1 MEAQPLLR
9 PTGRLVRSPRCC
21 AKPVPRSSRRSRLG
35 AAQPDHGPRGAP
47 EPSLRRPCD
56 CVENEVSARNRTG
69 RQATNSANCGTPPHR
84 SPQGGSPELPV
95 MVRHICLVVLY
106 PFGSDQAAPPTC
118 GDSSS
123 DGTTQPPTVG
133 SFSTWRYFTS
143 LFRWYLPSDPTIVMT
158 APAITASVWTLS
170 QRFFLVYAITGPG
183 HGRHATGDRELLWS
197 CS

>member
-1 MEAQPLLR
+1 
-9 PTGRLVRSPRCC
+9 
-21 AKPVPRSSRRSRLG
+21 
-35 AAQPDHGPRGAP
+35 
-47 EPSLRRPCD
+47 
-56 CVENEVSARNRTG
+56 
-69 RQATNSANCGTPPHR
+69 
-84 SPQGGSPELPV
+84 

-158 APAITASVWTLS
+158 APAITASAWTLS

-183 HGRHATGDRELLWS
+183 HGRHATGDRELLGVVHDFLFPWS
-197 CS
+197 AFGFWHARRTYEDESLTAHSDELVVRSDHGWPRQDPGAGWRLIQNPQEANLTRSPF